1 MIYVWIGII
10 VLALI
15 VEALTAGLTS
25 LWFVPAAAV
34 CIFLEL
40 FDVPQAVQILV
51 FLAVSLVLVICFKKL
66 SKKGKHI
73 ATNVTDMVIGG
84 EAVVTE
90 KIDSAEETGEVKIGG
105 KRWSA
110 RLENGDTAEIGEH
123 VEVVRISGV
132 KLICKKINIKDPA
145 EANTNEK

>member
-1 MIYVWIGII
+1 MTPMIYVWIGII

-15 VEALTAGLTS
+15 VEGMTAGLTS

-34 CIFLEL
+34 CIVLEL

-51 FLAVSLVLVICFKKL
+51 FLAVSLILVICFRKL
-66 SKKGKHI
+66 SKKSKHI

-90 KIDSAEETGEVKIGG
+90 RIDPAEETGEVKIDG

-110 RLENGDTAEIGEH
+110 RLEDGSCAEIGEH
-123 VEVVRISGV
+123 VEVIRIAGV
-132 KLICKKINIKDPA
+132 KLICKKIVK
-145 EANTNEK
+145 